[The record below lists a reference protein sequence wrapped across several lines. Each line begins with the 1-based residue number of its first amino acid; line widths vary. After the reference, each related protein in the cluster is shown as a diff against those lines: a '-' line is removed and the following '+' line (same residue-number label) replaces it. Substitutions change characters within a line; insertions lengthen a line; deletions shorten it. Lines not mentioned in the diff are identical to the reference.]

1 MAARAELTRRPPP
14 LPRYQTCPAVPSP
27 TRGCGRPVLR
37 CRKRGAAIFK
47 AGFVCVVRAYPRA
60 LGNLLLRHALR
71 DLERVLHDARDQSVA
86 VRPVRCA
93 LVVRLHDDRLLAG
106 LPSVEEQHHLAGLQ
120 ELGRLLRLGRHDIC
134 TREQWR
140 QLKMALGAV
149 RAGLGRVGGIGL
161 LARTPRICICRG
173 VLSTGPRKKVKT
185 SKHYQ

>member
-1 MAARAELTRRPPP
+1 MVAARAELTRRPPP

-27 TRGCGRPVLR
+27 HTWLR
-37 CRKRGAAIFK
+37 APRAQESQARRSYLQGWDR
-47 AGFVCVVRAYPRA
+47 GFVCVVRAHPRA

-120 ELGRLLRLGRHDIC
+120 ELGRLLRLGRHDLC

-140 QLKMALGAV
+140 QLKVALGAV
-149 RAGLGRVGGIGL
+149 
-161 LARTPRICICRG
+161 TRIVNYDLR
-173 VLSTGPRKKVKT
+173 
-185 SKHYQ
+185 